1 MIYGGF
7 VEREN
12 LYNDMGYVLSLS
24 DNEKPESF
32 HLAPAE
38 GVCSGSIG
46 MLLNWPGVEYI
57 YSKDFIFEN
66 IEEMS
71 KFILNVSNNES
82 LFNEILKKQKD
93 YIISNYN
100 IDSFMEKL
108 LVYLKHVM
116 IMS

>member
-1 MIYGGF
+1 M
-7 VEREN
+7 
-12 LYNDMGYVLSLS
+12 
-24 DNEKPESF
+24 
-32 HLAPAE
+32 
-38 GVCSGSIG
+38 
-46 MLLNWPGVEYI
+46 NWPGVEYI